1 MSAACARFTTFELE
15 TNGLIVVLHAFT
27 AKIATTYKIDCHFS
41 TNSAVIM
48 NDDVALNLYRIV
60 QEAVNNA
67 IRHGKAQQISI
78 SFLIEKG
85 KLWLSIADN
94 GSGFSHNHASHDI
107 KTL

>member
-1 MSAACARFTTFELE
+1 
-15 TNGLIVVLHAFT
+15 
-27 AKIATTYKIDCHFS
+27 
-41 TNSAVIM
+41 M

-67 IRHGKAQQISI
+67 IRHGRAQQISI

-94 GSGFSHNHASHDI
+94 GSGFIHNHASHDI
-107 KTL
+107 KNIITPGIGIKIMRYRTKQIGATLEFLERPEGGVEVKVSRKLS